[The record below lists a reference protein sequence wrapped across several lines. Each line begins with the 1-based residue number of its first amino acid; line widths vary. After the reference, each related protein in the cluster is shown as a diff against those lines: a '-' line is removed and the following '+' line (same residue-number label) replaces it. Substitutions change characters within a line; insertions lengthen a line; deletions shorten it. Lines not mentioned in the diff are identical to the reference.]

1 MYPRPFSGWRGT
13 PKIIEDGDAS
23 MPHQLYSI
31 NKARIDKAFTLE
43 NGLTSI
49 AAPTGSGKT
58 HAVAECITKALMEKK
73 RTKKK
78 LFLYVTPSKVNR
90 NEFRNQL
97 FSLLPAR
104 SEARK
109 RILVV
114 ESNVDVSESAI
125 KSFDKSGFS
134 FPTSLTEGRNAVET
148 FNDTYKSL
156 VGSIKNLNTI
166 NRASGADK
174 IKDNAKQLV
183 QDADSD
189 FRTLVKTAI
198 GSETKKWN
206 KNRGGNLDA
215 RQYVETVGRQRWGWV
230 KDFWLL
236 SHLDDFD
243 VLIMTPE
250 KFVSTFDTILDGT
263 QRFTDV
269 SFLKNVHSIV
279 IDESDYVNDSI
290 KNKFCEDAAEG
301 SYNPLILLCDICEMM
316 GEAGTASEWFSNRFQ
331 RIAGFERNWGD
342 RLAGMD
348 EAMAQARS
356 VCERHH
362 LNRNL
367 VEDEN
372 DGGFDDEG
380 LMFAFNPTDSFGR
393 TIPFVTYD
401 ASGKQNILTKN
412 RPKDKKSVRL
422 DGVIRDCQNAL
433 HRLAISIRYVA
444 LSYKA
449 GKDELIQSWRN
460 GASGKRSSSRKE
472 RPISISD
479 AVSTTL
485 NDAPYRT
492 IRGVPAIGG
501 HGADDALAFGTRQP
515 WPGRRIGLYGRRD
528 HGQNHEAHVTRFLC
542 GCAIERA

>member
-1 MYPRPFSGWRGT
+1 
-13 PKIIEDGDAS
+13 
-23 MPHQLYSI
+23 
-31 NKARIDKAFTLE
+31 
-43 NGLTSI
+43 
-49 AAPTGSGKT
+49 
-58 HAVAECITKALMEKK
+58 
-73 RTKKK
+73 
-78 LFLYVTPSKVNR
+78 
-90 NEFRNQL
+90 
-97 FSLLPAR
+97 
-104 SEARK
+104 
-109 RILVV
+109 
-114 ESNVDVSESAI
+114 
-125 KSFDKSGFS
+125 
-134 FPTSLTEGRNAVET
+134 
-148 FNDTYKSL
+148 
-156 VGSIKNLNTI
+156 
-166 NRASGADK
+166 
-174 IKDNAKQLV
+174 
-183 QDADSD
+183 
-189 FRTLVKTAI
+189 
-198 GSETKKWN
+198 
-206 KNRGGNLDA
+206 
-215 RQYVETVGRQRWGWV
+215 
-230 KDFWLL
+230 
-236 SHLDDFD
+236 
-243 VLIMTPE
+243 
-250 KFVSTFDTILDGT
+250 
-263 QRFTDV
+263 
-269 SFLKNVHSIV
+269 
-279 IDESDYVNDSI
+279 
-290 KNKFCEDAAEG
+290 
-301 SYNPLILLCDICEMM
+301 MM

-393 TIPFVTYD
+393 AIPFVTYD

>member
-1 MYPRPFSGWRGT
+1 
-13 PKIIEDGDAS
+13 

-58 HAVAECITKALMEKK
+58 HAVAECIAKALMEKK

-206 KNRGGNLDA
+206 KNRARIWTHVNTWKPSAGN
-215 RQYVETVGRQRWGWV
+215 VGVG
-230 KDFWLL
+230 L
-236 SHLDDFD
+236 
-243 VLIMTPE
+243 
-250 KFVSTFDTILDGT
+250 
-263 QRFTDV
+263 
-269 SFLKNVHSIV
+269 
-279 IDESDYVNDSI
+279 
-290 KNKFCEDAAEG
+290 
-301 SYNPLILLCDICEMM
+301 
-316 GEAGTASEWFSNRFQ
+316 
-331 RIAGFERNWGD
+331 RI
-342 RLAGMD
+342 
-348 EAMAQARS
+348 S
-356 VCERHH
+356 
-362 LNRNL
+362 
-367 VEDEN
+367 
-372 DGGFDDEG
+372 
-380 LMFAFNPTDSFGR
+380 GR
-393 TIPFVTYD
+393 
-401 ASGKQNILTKN
+401 
-412 RPKDKKSVRL
+412 
-422 DGVIRDCQNAL
+422 
-433 HRLAISIRYVA
+433 
-444 LSYKA
+444 
-449 GKDELIQSWRN
+449 
-460 GASGKRSSSRKE
+460 
-472 RPISISD
+472 
-479 AVSTTL
+479 
-485 NDAPYRT
+485 
-492 IRGVPAIGG
+492 
-501 HGADDALAFGTRQP
+501 
-515 WPGRRIGLYGRRD
+515 
-528 HGQNHEAHVTRFLC
+528 
-542 GCAIERA
+542 

>member
-1 MYPRPFSGWRGT
+1 
-13 PKIIEDGDAS
+13 

-58 HAVAECITKALMEKK
+58 HAVTECIAKALMEKK

-215 RQYVETVGRQRWGWV
+215 RQYVETVGR
-230 KDFWLL
+230 
-236 SHLDDFD
+236 
-243 VLIMTPE
+243 
-250 KFVSTFDTILDGT
+250 
-263 QRFTDV
+263 
-269 SFLKNVHSIV
+269 
-279 IDESDYVNDSI
+279 
-290 KNKFCEDAAEG
+290 
-301 SYNPLILLCDICEMM
+301 
-316 GEAGTASEWFSNRFQ
+316 
-331 RIAGFERNWGD
+331 
-342 RLAGMD
+342 
-348 EAMAQARS
+348 
-356 VCERHH
+356 
-362 LNRNL
+362 
-367 VEDEN
+367 
-372 DGGFDDEG
+372 
-380 LMFAFNPTDSFGR
+380 
-393 TIPFVTYD
+393 
-401 ASGKQNILTKN
+401 
-412 RPKDKKSVRL
+412 
-422 DGVIRDCQNAL
+422 
-433 HRLAISIRYVA
+433 
-444 LSYKA
+444 
-449 GKDELIQSWRN
+449 
-460 GASGKRSSSRKE
+460 
-472 RPISISD
+472 
-479 AVSTTL
+479 
-485 NDAPYRT
+485 
-492 IRGVPAIGG
+492 
-501 HGADDALAFGTRQP
+501 
-515 WPGRRIGLYGRRD
+515 
-528 HGQNHEAHVTRFLC
+528 
-542 GCAIERA
+542 